1 MKLSTFVPPVLS
13 AALNLLL
20 SLALGCHSETPLTFP
35 LNSIVNVVF
44 FISPLQI
51 SLQRSGGIR
60 FLTSAL
66 LNPLFLSAYGG
77 GVCFTWSNLHRS
89 HCQSGRLLRSVNKD
103 RIVCRLSHSQSLFWC
118 KFGRERG
125 LAPHCQGGKGVR
137 KKIRSPEFLLF
148 PSYHKTTQWNGLW
161 KTYGGFG
168 RNTMEKGLGMKQNFV
183 YGTSTSCSNL
193 CAYKRA
199 YKPHSL
205 KLHQWALKMIQ
216 SEVSSVY
223 QENNEL
229 LTKCN
234 LAKRLSKDK
243 FRKL

>member
-89 HCQSGRLLRSVNKD
+89 HCQSGQLLRSVNKD
-103 RIVCRLSHSQSLFWC
+103 RIVCVCLTVSLYFDANLEQ
-118 KFGRERG
+118 REDWHHIARE
-125 LAPHCQGGKGVR
+125 GKG
-137 KKIRSPEFLLF
+137 
-148 PSYHKTTQWNGLW
+148 
-161 KTYGGFG
+161 
-168 RNTMEKGLGMKQNFV
+168 
-183 YGTSTSCSNL
+183 
-193 CAYKRA
+193 
-199 YKPHSL
+199 
-205 KLHQWALKMIQ
+205 
-216 SEVSSVY
+216 
-223 QENNEL
+223 
-229 LTKCN
+229 
-234 LAKRLSKDK
+234 
-243 FRKL
+243 